1 MGLWWQSSTSA
12 SIDAAQPKQPR
23 RATASVLCALVP
35 PRRALG
41 RVSPSFSLGVT
52 MDQKENSQSLE
63 AIEQALLGAA
73 ILSPQHYQ
81 KISAELHV
89 TDFRGGWA
97 RSVMG
102 AIHDEIDENGTIERL
117 ALASRL
123 EQNKRLKNAVDVV
136 DGLIAKAST
145 DQTIDGHMRL
155 VLEQSVARSKAALA
169 KEILRTPED
178 SGSITAQIDAQ
189 DGRLFNKKKSSHIN
203 SMVGRVVANIQ
214 ELHDAKV
221 RITGIETRWPQVNEI
236 TKGLQKKK
244 FIVVAGRPAMGKSLF
259 AQNLAEDCALA
270 GKPVLIFSF
279 EMGQDEYVERM
290 LSSQS
295 NLEMDKIICPADMT
309 QEDFSKLS
317 DGMRKLNDIP
327 LYIEDSGVFR
337 NVSAIRHR
345 AEQIKR
351 KHGELGMIVVD
362 YLQLMLSNGG
372 ENRNQEITEISGN
385 LKQLAMDMDVPVVA
399 LSQLSR
405 KVEERA
411 DKRPMMSD
419 LRESGAI
426 EQDADVIIFLYR
438 DEYYT
443 KEQSQFKGLAEVIFE
458 KVRRGKSGTSVM
470 LAFRGSHQRF
480 ENLAIDP
487 YLDRGH
493 SQVKKGQPPKQQ
505 PKWEYRN
512 GKAPASIDSPSAKPA
527 ATADSE
533 WTFE

>member
-1 MGLWWQSSTSA
+1 MRGRGTVPALQEVV
-12 SIDAAQPKQPR
+12 QPR
-23 RATASVLCALVP
+23 RS
-35 PRRALG
+35 LG
-41 RVSPSFSLGVT
+41 RVSPGLLLGVT
-52 MDQKENSQSLE
+52 MEQKEISQALDVT
-63 AIEQALLGAA
+63 EQALLGAA
-73 ILSPQHYQ
+73 ILSHQHYQ
-81 KISAELHV
+81 KISAELHI

-97 RSVMG
+97 RAVMG
-102 AIHDEIDENGTIERL
+102 AIHDEVDENGVVERL
-117 ALASRL
+117 ALAKRL

-136 DGLIAKAST
+136 DGLIASAST
-145 DQTIDGHMRL
+145 DHSIDGHVRL

-169 KEILRTPED
+169 KEILRSPEN

-189 DGRLFNKKKSSHIN
+189 DVRLFNKKKSSYIN
-203 SMVGRVVANIQ
+203 SIVERVVANIQ
-214 ELHDAKV
+214 ELHDADV
-221 RITGIETRWPQVNEI
+221 RITGIETRWPQVNET

-244 FIVVAGRPAMGKSLF
+244 LIVVAGRPAMGKSLF
-259 AQNLAEDCALA
+259 AQNLAEDCAIA

-290 LSSQS
+290 LASQS

-309 QEDFSKLS
+309 QDDFSKLS
-317 DGMRKLNDIP
+317 QGMGKLNDIP

-362 YLQLMLSNGG
+362 YLQLMVSNGG

-385 LKQLAMDMDVPVVA
+385 LKQLAMDLDVPVVA

-480 ENLAIDP
+480 ENLAMDP
-487 YLDRGH
+487 YLDRGEWEFR
-493 SQVKKGQPPKQQ
+493 KGKMSATQ
-505 PKWEYRN
+505 
-512 GKAPASIDSPSAKPA
+512 KASSAKQDVPVTVA
-527 ATADSE
+527 AGQWQLE
-533 WTFE
+533 K

>member
-1 MGLWWQSSTSA
+1 MGLSWQSSTSA
-12 SIDAAQPKQPR
+12 SIDAAESKQPR
-23 RATASVLCALVP
+23 RATASALCVPVL
-35 PRRALG
+35 PRMPSG
-41 RVSPSFSLGVT
+41 RVSPSPSLGVT
-52 MDQKENSQSLE
+52 MEQNENSQSLE

-81 KISAELHV
+81 KICAELHV
-89 TDFRGGWA
+89 TDFCGGRA
-97 RSVMG
+97 RAVMG
-102 AIHDEIDENGTIERL
+102 AIHDEIDDNGTVERL
-117 ALASRL
+117 ALATRL
-123 EQNKRLKNAVDVV
+123 EQNKQLKNAVDVV

-145 DQTIDGHMRL
+145 DQTIDGHLRL
-155 VLEQSVARSKAALA
+155 VLAQSVARGKAALA
-169 KEILRTPED
+169 KKLIRSPDD
-178 SGSITAQIDAQ
+178 SGSITAQIDAL
-189 DGRLFNKKKSSHIN
+189 DARLFNKKESSDIN
-203 SMVGRVVANIQ
+203 SIIERVVANIQ
-214 ELHDAKV
+214 DLHDAKV
-221 RITGIETRWPQVNEI
+221 RITGIATRWPQVNEI

-244 FIVVAGRPAMGKSLF
+244 LIVVAGRPAMGKSLF
-259 AQNLAEDCALA
+259 AQNMAEECAIA

-279 EMGQDEYVERM
+279 EMGKDEYGERM
-290 LSSQS
+290 LASQS
-295 NLEMDKIICPADMT
+295 DLEMDKIICPADMT
-309 QEDFSKLS
+309 QDDFSKLS
-317 DGMRKLNDIP
+317 QGMGKLNDIP

-362 YLQLMLSNGG
+362 YLQLMVSNGG

-385 LKQLAMDMDVPVVA
+385 LKQLAMDLDVPVVA

-480 ENLAIDP
+480 ENLAMDP

-493 SQVKKGQPPKQQ
+493 SQAPKAQAPKQQ

-527 ATADSE
+527 ATADAD